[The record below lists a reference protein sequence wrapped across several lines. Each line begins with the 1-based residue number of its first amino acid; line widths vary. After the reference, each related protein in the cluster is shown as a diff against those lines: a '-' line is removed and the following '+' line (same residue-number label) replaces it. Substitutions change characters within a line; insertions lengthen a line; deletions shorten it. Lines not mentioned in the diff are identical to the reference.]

1 MLTSWIIYNGTLPG
15 TKFERQANLIT
26 QAAEPLGIQTSSF
39 RNDDV
44 RFLLPLDESFDALPD
59 AVFFF
64 DKDAALA
71 ERFEASGC
79 LTMNRSDVIRLC
91 DDKVAQTLAFQRA
104 NLPMPETIIAPKSFP
119 KSVTLSDEALRVV
132 TERLGLPLIVK
143 EAHGSFGMT
152 VYFIETF
159 EALRRK
165 VDALVGRDF
174 LFQRYVKE
182 SHGRDVRVNVVGGH
196 VVAAMKRTSDC
207 DFRAN
212 VTNGGRAEVV
222 VLTEEERS
230 LAIRAADAVGA
241 TFAGVDLLYGASGP
255 LVCEVNAAAH
265 IENIY
270 KTTGINVARPMLDYV
285 REVLR

>member
-26 QAAEPLGIQTSSF
+26 QAAEPLGIQTETF

-44 RFLLPLDESFDALPD
+44 RFLLPLDESFDALPH

-119 KSVTLSDEALRVV
+119 KSVTLSDEALHVV

-143 EAHGSFGMT
+143 EAHGGHCHAQQHSAYYYAKYRASAHTLTGSVSYPVRAVLALCLCFRLCRCRRP
-152 VYFIETF
+152 
-159 EALRRK
+159 LRR
-165 VDALVGRDF
+165 RD
-174 LFQRYVKE
+174 L
-182 SHGRDVRVNVVGGH
+182 
-196 VVAAMKRTSDC
+196 
-207 DFRAN
+207 
-212 VTNGGRAEVV
+212 
-222 VLTEEERS
+222 
-230 LAIRAADAVGA
+230 
-241 TFAGVDLLYGASGP
+241 
-255 LVCEVNAAAH
+255 
-265 IENIY
+265 
-270 KTTGINVARPMLDYV
+270 
-285 REVLR
+285 